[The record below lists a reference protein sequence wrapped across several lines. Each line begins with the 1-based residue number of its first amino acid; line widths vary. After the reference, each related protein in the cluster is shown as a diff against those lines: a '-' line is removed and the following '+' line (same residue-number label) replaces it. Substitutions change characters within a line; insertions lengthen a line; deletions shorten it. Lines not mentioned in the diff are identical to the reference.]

1 MREEQFYIQRLKTL
15 KDFDLKELDRIIDYN
30 IDKYEAE
37 ELKQWYIEF
46 ILEYDLDIRG
56 GLYET

>member
-46 ILEYDLDIRG
+46 ILEYDLDIRD

>member
-1 MREEQFYIQRLKTL
+1 MREEQFYEERLKTL

>member
-1 MREEQFYIQRLKTL
+1 MREEQFYEERLKTL

-46 ILEYDLDIRG
+46 ILEYDLDIRD